1 MKGFV
6 YLVINKYSKI
16 LLTIM
21 PDTDKWTFGSLSI
34 VNLVLGPAIWQL
46 EQLIFLLLA
55 DTEVLDT
62 ESNFSLVI
70 LYNFLFSLTV

>member
-21 PDTDKWTFGSLSI
+21 PDTDKWTFESVSI
-34 VNLVLGPAIWQL
+34 VNLVLGPEIWQL
-46 EQLIFLLLA
+46 EQLIFLLL
-55 DTEVLDT
+55 L
-62 ESNFSLVI
+62 
-70 LYNFLFSLTV
+70 LTL

>member
-1 MKGFV
+1 MKGFA

-21 PDTDKWTFGSLSI
+21 PDTDKWTFESVSI

-46 EQLIFLLLA
+46 EQLIFLLL
-55 DTEVLDT
+55 L
-62 ESNFSLVI
+62 
-70 LYNFLFSLTV
+70 LTV

>member
-6 YLVINKYSKI
+6 YLVINKYSKS

-21 PDTDKWTFGSLSI
+21 PDTDKWTFESVST

-46 EQLIFLLLA
+46 EQLMFLLLA
-55 DTEVLDT
+55 DTVVLDI

>member
-1 MKGFV
+1 MKGFA

-21 PDTDKWTFGSLSI
+21 PDTDKWTFERDVSI

-46 EQLIFLLLA
+46 EQLIFLLL
-55 DTEVLDT
+55 L
-62 ESNFSLVI
+62 
-70 LYNFLFSLTV
+70 LTV

>member
-21 PDTDKWTFGSLSI
+21 PDTDKWAFGSLSI